1 MVNAFYRVICS
12 SSHRPESSLKLLFLT
27 HSYSSDLLS
36 LSLHSADCLQ
46 LGDLNSEMIRSGK
59 QANFILQSECEL
71 KQQLFKFLIN
81 LGSPLNLGHSGVARL
96 LAWVLGQCTTT
107 ENSQDQ
113 GVWVSMPTTIHKI
126 IFSVFQ
132 AILLQCCRLQRN
144 ASVNLMETIQAE
156 PKHIMLMKDN

>member
-1 MVNAFYRVICS
+1 MICS
-12 SSHRPESSLKLLFLT
+12 SSHRSESSLKLLFLT
-27 HSYSSDLLS
+27 HFYSSDLSS

-46 LGDLNSEMIRSGK
+46 LGDSNSEMIRSGK
-59 QANFILQSECEL
+59 QANFILRSEYEL
-71 KQQLFKFLIN
+71 QQQLFKFLIN
-81 LGSPLNLGHSGVARL
+81 LGSPLNLGHSCVARL

-113 GVWVSMPTTIHKI
+113 GVWVSIPTTIPKI
-126 IFSVFQ
+126 KFSVFQ

-144 ASVNLMETIQAE
+144 ANVNLIHSTIQAQ